1 MRFRLLLLLSLF
13 CGLLTA
19 QDAALKDTFLQAKAL
34 WATQGDREGA
44 TARFDTVVAALAPK
58 AAGLEPEWSQVLCE
72 SYNWLAVLDDRSA
85 QSKARAQARLQALL
99 DLNPDFELDK
109 ALTSQ
114 RLAALF
120 ERMKSEKYALVKLSF
135 LPEGGRLVIDGRPF
149 PSLSRKFLPFGTHK
163 LSYTRPGHAPAE
175 LTLELGP
182 HDAKSAD
189 FKLTR
194 TASTITLYVQPR
206 DVEVLLDGQSL
217 GYAIGQ
223 GGPEAAALALP
234 LGLRPEDFSAAFVIP
249 ELHPGKHR
257 LELRAPC
264 LRTKVLELGAD
275 LATPAADHTLEP
287 IRLEPSLGSLSISS
301 PWPGGELFLSGQS
314 KGPLP
319 QVNLPVCT
327 GAYDLLV
334 RFPSGGFA
342 QRLIMEEGK
351 AVSLEVRPKPRL
363 AFAGLEGGD
372 FTGRARFLALLQ
384 SLGDRLQQVAFLS
397 ARPDEPPADALAR
410 LQASREAELIL
421 LARTVPDPVIHRIE
435 LVLRTLDGEEERL
448 VVKPLEQDP
457 LASLAVRLNA
467 VPSLRRPGLGATLLD
482 VPGEPGPWVLAATE
496 PALKAGLQ
504 ARQAHP
510 AGPGATRHHGP
521 GTPAADGIRQG
532 HPLDEPGRHRLD
544 SAPACGGAGSPPG
557 VASTLLPGRARPA
570 APALRRRHGRRGQP
584 HQAQPGP
591 RPDAVPEVRQG
602 HGAPARRAPQH
613 RPRRQPGHPRLPHR
627 PLLPP
632 PGLQLPVRSGTGI
645 PAGTEV
651 SSGNP
656 SRSRR
661 SPGRP
666 PGQAGPRR
674 PEVSRRNPCES
685 SAVKA
690 RSVAS
695 SPCSCSG

>member
-85 QSKARAQARLQALL
+85 QSRARAQARLQALL

-149 PSLSRKFLPFGTHK
+149 PTLSRKYLPFGTHK

-206 DVEVLLDGQSL
+206 DVEVLLDGQSM

-249 ELHPGKHR
+249 ELRPGKHR

-327 GAYDLLV
+327 GTYDLLV

-342 QRLIMEEGK
+342 QRLIVEEGK

-397 ARPDEPPADALAR
+397 ARPDEPAADALAR

-457 LASLAVRLNA
+457 LASLAARLNA

-496 PALKAGLQ
+496 SALKAGLQ
-504 ARQAHP
+504 PGRPILQAQGQPVTTVQELQQRTESAKGTLSMSQDATTLTVPLQAEALEVPLGSPALCYPALLAQLRLLYAGATGDEANLIKLNLALVLMQFRKYDKAIELLRDARLSTVRGVGQGTLDYHTGRCFLHLGSSYQSEAGQAFRQALKYPQATLLGPDGPLVAPLARQALE
-510 AGPGATRHHGP
+510 
-521 GTPAADGIRQG
+521 D
-532 HPLDEPGRHRLD
+532 L
-544 SAPACGGAGSPPG
+544 
-557 VASTLLPGRARPA
+557 
-570 APALRRRHGRRGQP
+570 
-584 HQAQPGP
+584 
-591 RPDAVPEVRQG
+591 
-602 HGAPARRAPQH
+602 
-613 RPRRQPGHPRLPHR
+613 
-627 PLLPP
+627 
-632 PGLQLPVRSGTGI
+632 
-645 PAGTEV
+645 
-651 SSGNP
+651 
-656 SRSRR
+656 
-661 SPGRP
+661 
-666 PGQAGPRR
+666 
-674 PEVSRRNPCES
+674 
-685 SAVKA
+685 K
-690 RSVAS
+690 
-695 SPCSCSG
+695 

>member
-85 QSKARAQARLQALL
+85 QSRARAQARLQALL

-482 VPGEPGPWVLAATE
+482 VPGEPGPWVLAAAE
-496 PALKAGLQ
+496 SALKAGLQ
-504 ARQAHP
+504 PGRPILQAQGQPVTTVQELQQRTESAKGTLSMSQDATALTVPLHAEALEVPLGSPALCYPAVLAQLRLLYAGATGDEANLIKLNLALVLMQFRKYDKAMELLRDARLSTVRGVSQGTLDYHTGRCFLHLGSSYQPEAGQAFRQALKYPQATLLGPDGPLVAPLARQALE
-510 AGPGATRHHGP
+510 
-521 GTPAADGIRQG
+521 D
-532 HPLDEPGRHRLD
+532 L
-544 SAPACGGAGSPPG
+544 
-557 VASTLLPGRARPA
+557 
-570 APALRRRHGRRGQP
+570 
-584 HQAQPGP
+584 
-591 RPDAVPEVRQG
+591 
-602 HGAPARRAPQH
+602 
-613 RPRRQPGHPRLPHR
+613 
-627 PLLPP
+627 
-632 PGLQLPVRSGTGI
+632 
-645 PAGTEV
+645 
-651 SSGNP
+651 
-656 SRSRR
+656 
-661 SPGRP
+661 
-666 PGQAGPRR
+666 
-674 PEVSRRNPCES
+674 
-685 SAVKA
+685 K
-690 RSVAS
+690 
-695 SPCSCSG
+695 